1 MMHYHTNM
9 GKYKIYLEGIDY
21 YSSQE
26 ENTLLL
32 RGKREKRL
40 VLLPSGKSA
49 ILKIRDR
56 ANKSEDCSEKIASEL
71 AKILKYNCAQ
81 IELAK
86 TSNGQKACLSILFTD
101 TKNSI
106 SLIEAG
112 DILPIQSK
120 KDYKIQAILELLEEN
135 GAEILNG
142 FIKQMIFDALIGE
155 QDRHWQNWGFILKDR
170 TKTFAPFY
178 DNSDSLMSEY
188 CNRDS
193 DLCKFDKDKSSPQ
206 FESYINRSKMV
217 IYNEEGKCF
226 KSFEMINYLLM
237 KYPKRLKKDAL
248 ALDSLTED
256 NVTEIVYNIPD
267 IYLTD
272 MHKDYIIK
280 YILRRLEILRG
291 IIYG

>member
-1 MMHYHTNM
+1 MMYYHTNM
-9 GKYKIYLEGIDY
+9 SKYKIYLEGIDY
-21 YSSQE
+21 YSPQE
-26 ENTLLL
+26 ESALLL
-32 RGKREKRL
+32 RGKRKKRL
-40 VLLPSGKSA
+40 VLLPNGKSA

-56 ANKSEDCSEKIASEL
+56 TNKSEECSEKIASEL

-86 TSNGQKACLSILFTD
+86 TNNGQKACLSILFTD
-101 TKNSI
+101 TKNNI

-120 KDYKIQAILELLEEN
+120 KDYKIRAILELLEEN

-206 FESYINRSKMV
+206 FESYINRSRMA
-217 IYNEEGKCF
+217 IYNKEGKRF
-226 KSFEMINYLLM
+226 KSFEMINYLLT
-237 KYPKRLKKDAL
+237 KYPKQLKKDAL
-248 ALDSLTED
+248 ALNSLTKYS
-256 NVTEIVYNIPD
+256 VAKIVHNIPD

-272 MHKDYIIK
+272 IHKNLYN
-280 YILRRLEILRG
+280 
-291 IIYG
+291 

>member
-1 MMHYHTNM
+1 MYYHANM
-9 GKYKIYLEGIDY
+9 SKYKIYLEGIDY
-21 YSSQE
+21 YSPQE
-26 ENTLLL
+26 ESTLLL
-32 RGKREKRL
+32 RGKRKKRL

-120 KDYKIQAILELLEEN
+120 KDYKIRAILELLEEN

-206 FESYINRSKMV
+206 FESYINRSRMA
-217 IYNEEGKCF
+217 IYNKEGKRF
-226 KSFEMINYLLM
+226 KSFEMINYLLT
-237 KYPKRLKKDAL
+237 KYPKQLKKDAI
-248 ALDSLTED
+248 ALNSLT
-256 NVTEIVYNIPD
+256 
-267 IYLTD
+267 
-272 MHKDYIIK
+272 K
-280 YILRRLEILRG
+280 LRG
-291 IIYG
+291 IIYE

>member
-1 MMHYHTNM
+1 MMYYHTNM
-9 GKYKIYLEGIDY
+9 SKYKIYLKGIDY
-21 YSSQE
+21 YSPQE
-26 ENTLLL
+26 ESTLLL
-32 RGKREKRL
+32 RGKRKKRL

-56 ANKSEDCSEKIASEL
+56 TNKSEDCSEKIASEL

-81 IELAK
+81 VELAK

-101 TKNSI
+101 TKNNI

-120 KDYKIQAILELLEEN
+120 KDYKIRAILELLEEN

-206 FESYINRSKMV
+206 FESYINRSRMA
-217 IYNEEGKCF
+217 IYNKEGKHF
-226 KSFEMINYLLM
+226 KSFEMVNYLLT
-237 KYPKRLKKDAL
+237 KYPKQLKKDAL
-248 ALDSLTED
+248 ALNSLTKYR
-256 NVTEIVYNIPD
+256 VAKIVHNIPD

-272 MHKDYIIK
+272 IHKNYIIK

-291 IIYG
+291 IIYE

>member
-101 TKNSI
+101 TNNSI

-217 IYNEEGKCF
+217 I
-226 KSFEMINYLLM
+226 IM
-237 KYPKRLKKDAL
+237 KKESVLSHSK
-248 ALDSLTED
+248 
-256 NVTEIVYNIPD
+256 
-267 IYLTD
+267 
-272 MHKDYIIK
+272 
-280 YILRRLEILRG
+280 
-291 IIYG
+291 